1 MDLEKQGYNRSEQ
14 VSELMD
20 IGNTLPSKI
29 EDLAK
34 FVLIGREQLNMVRAG
49 IKALDKLDMAKDVR
63 EQKKAEAQMLAE
75 ALMDAEVRIGEI
87 LLAMPKAQ
95 GKRTD
100 IQPLLTTEEKLQPPP
115 TPQPKPLETK
125 QEAAQKLGFNKQQ
138 VERFQTLAQ
147 HKDIVEQVKQEAR
160 ANDDLATRTA
170 VLQAVKDQV
179 KQDKEKHYKE
189 QITDEEVEFKVGDE
203 WYTPRWIF
211 DALGLEFEMDVCSP
225 INTKYSTVPAKQR
238 FNIKTNGLTQ
248 DWSGLIWCN
257 PPYSEPEPW
266 AEKMIKHNNGIFLT
280 SIPMNA
286 LWASKVWSSCGGL
299 RLFQSIVFVRP
310 DGSEER
316 PALWLQIAA
325 FGEQATQALRDM
337 KIPEYL
343 HENPRRVPSPF
354 FLPLG
359 VK

>member
-1 MDLEKQGYNRSEQ
+1 MN
-14 VSELMD
+14 

-87 LLAMPKAQ
+87 LLAMPKAS
-95 GKRTD
+95 GKQEARGNRFVFRE
-100 IQPLLTTEEKLQPPP
+100 ILTAEESSTLQAEPPP
-115 TPQPKPLETK
+115 KPQPKPIETK

-299 RLFQSIVFVRP
+299 RFFQSIVFVRP